1 MPARPNGPVSSNV
14 RPQPK
19 NSMPSYDRNA
29 EIQTRLNDFL
39 VGAFDLP
46 VKDYYGSMDLAKLLG
61 LKSVL
66 SDINNALTLQLTLSF
81 VNWISSVLSIPP
93 LLSKNLIDDVLD
105 TKPSANGYDVHMRH
119 GTPFVAEVKCNIP
132 INGGTKYGAA
142 QKSGIISDIESLING
157 KTKAAQISE
166 QTLKFMVFL
175 DLPEVRAANEHLR
188 HSNSK
193 ISKEFRL
200 LGQDEIPNDSKVV
213 YGVYARIGA

>member
-1 MPARPNGPVSSNV
+1 
-14 RPQPK
+14 
-19 NSMPSYDRNA
+19 MPSYDRNSK
-29 EIQTRLNDFL
+29 IQTRLNHFF
-39 VGAFDLP
+39 VSAFDLP
-46 VKDYYGSMDLAKLLG
+46 VKDYYGSLDLEKILE

-66 SDINNALTLQLTLSF
+66 SEINNTLTLQLTLGF
-81 VNWISSVLSIPP
+81 VSLISKILSIPP
-93 LLSKNLIDDVLD
+93 LLSKNLIGEVLA
-105 TKPSANGYDVHMRH
+105 TKPSANGYDIHMKH

-142 QKSGIISDIESLING
+142 QKNGIISDIESLMHG
-157 KTKAAQISE
+157 KTKAAQTHE

-175 DLPEVRAANEHLR
+175 DLPTVRAANEHLR

-200 LGQDEIPNDSKVV
+200 LGQDEIPNDPKVV